1 MPINISE
8 KASAI
13 NSTAES
19 ALRAAIMVIEKGGST
34 EYADNVFRRI
44 ISKSGAKDV
53 AVMWRLDN
61 VIMSYSDGE
70 NTSTLVKPVK
80 GIGTDLTAVS
90 EIIELSEDIFEGKKE
105 LSSLNNEIER
115 ISRLKPLHS
124 SLTLI
129 ITAAFA
135 AAFYSKFHDGS
146 IADVSMVFLSA
157 VIGQTLRIKLKRK
170 EMNDGMITLICG
182 LLSAGI
188 TSIVLHLGY
197 GKVDMP
203 TMIGSLIYLVPGLLM
218 INAFVDMTRQK
229 FIFIG
234 TQRIVNALF
243 LFMILALDILVAYT
257 FIKL

>member
-1 MPINISE
+1 MNINEEVSSNI
-8 KASAI
+8 AA
-13 NSTAES
+13 AES
-19 ALRAAIMVIEKGGST
+19 ALRAAVMVIEKGGST
-34 EYADNVFRRI
+34 EYADDVFWRI

-53 AVMWRLDN
+53 VVIWRLDN
-61 VIMSYSDGE
+61 VIMSYYNGE
-70 NTSTLVKPVK
+70 NTVTFVKQVK

-90 EIIELSEDIFEGKKE
+90 EIIELSEDISEGKKE

-129 ITAAFA
+129 LTAAFA

-157 VIGQTLRIKLKRK
+157 VAGQALRIKLKMK

-182 LLSAGI
+182 MLSAGI
-188 TSIVLHLGY
+188 TSIVLHFGY
-197 GKVDMP
+197 GRVEMP